1 MMLSH
6 RVVWVK
12 MRRKSRK
19 LAIRYHRAIIEM
31 CARRVDAAAHR
42 YRVEV
47 FSEPDPARLETCGQV
62 DNCSAEVLRE
72 RLQELAKEIRELKS
86 G

>member
-1 MMLSH
+1 MLSH

-12 MRRKSRK
+12 MRPKSRK
-19 LAIRYHRAIIEM
+19 LAIRYRCAIIEM
-31 CARRVDAAAHR
+31 CARSIDDAVHR

-47 FSEPDPARLETCGQV
+47 FPEPDPERLKMCGQS
-62 DNCSAEVLRE
+62 DRCAADVLRWTFE
-72 RLQELAKEIRELKS
+72 GQAKTVRELKS